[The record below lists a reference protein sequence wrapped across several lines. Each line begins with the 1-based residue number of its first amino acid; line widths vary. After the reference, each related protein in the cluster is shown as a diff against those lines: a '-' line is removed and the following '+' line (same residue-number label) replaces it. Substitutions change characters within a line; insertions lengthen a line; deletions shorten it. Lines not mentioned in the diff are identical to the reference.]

1 MSTNGYFSFNERPHY
16 ATLPEFPLKNNEWIV
31 APFAA
36 DIDTSEHGSV
46 QYTLN
51 EGFSYSNYRSVS
63 EFIGEQ
69 TGNKKFYGTSMIVA
83 EWNEVPKFDASV
95 SNT

>member
-1 MSTNGYFSFNERPHY
+1 M
-16 ATLPEFPLKNNEWIV
+16 

-36 DIDTSEHGSV
+36 DIDISEYGSV

-51 EGFSYSNYRSVS
+51 EGFSYSSYKSVS

-83 EWNEVPKFDASV
+83 ERNEVPKYDALV
-95 SNT
+95 SYYMEHLYASIWNHFLYQPLECS